1 MLGAIALSGGMLG
14 CSFSIT
20 PETVEPPPTKIST
33 VAIGAIEAADPDWQR
48 IARRFRRALATGLE
62 DSEAFSQVMLPAP
75 ARLPADAVLVTG
87 RFLKVDEGSEAFR
100 FLVGYGIGS
109 PTLRA
114 RFEISD
120 PAGRVL
126 ASFEE
131 DARSF
136 DGTGYEAHWNPVEMD
151 DLAEDFAVETAEAI
165 ARWSRGEELDLS
177 IW

>member
-1 MLGAIALSGGMLG
+1 MN
-14 CSFSIT
+14 
-20 PETVEPPPTKIST
+20 V
-33 VAIGAIEAADPDWQR
+33 
-48 IARRFRRALATGLE
+48 
-62 DSEAFSQVMLPAP
+62 
-75 ARLPADAVLVTG
+75 
-87 RFLKVDEGSEAFR
+87 GSEALR
-100 FLVGYGIGS
+100 FLAGYGVGS

-136 DGTGYEAHWNPVEMD
+136 DGTGYAAHWNPIEME
-151 DLAEDFAVETAEAI
+151 DLADDFAVETAEAI